1 MLLALGRAGYGPA
14 SVGDP
19 TDAGTRARHGFPS
32 TRASG
37 TGPPY
42 AHPMTARTTLTT
54 FAIPGHGT
62 EDVLVGPDGTVY
74 TGTDDGHIH
83 ALDPVTS
90 RTRKVAATRGRPLG
104 LEWLP
109 DGRLLVCD
117 AERGLLAVTVSADQP
132 AADVEVLVAQTE
144 TTFLNNASVL
154 GDGTVFFTD
163 SSAVHPLADW
173 KGEVVE
179 DTRSGHLLRR
189 APDGAVTV
197 VLDGVRFANG
207 VTAAADASYV
217 LVAELNARRLLRH
230 WLAGDRAGETEPFV
244 EDLPGY
250 PDNIALGSDGLV
262 WVAIASPRDP
272 LVEALHRRG
281 PAWLKRRLWRLPE
294 RLQPRVK
301 RTARVQAYDGSGRLV
316 ADHDLDA
323 SGFHLVT
330 GVREHDGTVWLGSLV
345 EPRVA
350 CFRA

>member
-1 MLLALGRAGYGPA
+1 
-14 SVGDP
+14 
-19 TDAGTRARHGFPS
+19 
-32 TRASG
+32 
-37 TGPPY
+37 
-42 AHPMTARTTLTT
+42 MTARTALTT

-62 EDVLVGPDGTVY
+62 EDVLVGPDGVVY
-74 TGTDDGHIH
+74 TGTDDGHVH
-83 ALDPVTS
+83 ALDPATS
-90 RTRKVAATRGRPLG
+90 RTSKVAATGGRPLG

-117 AERGLLAVTVSADQP
+117 AVRGLLAVAIAGEAP
-132 AADVEVLVAQTE
+132 GGRVEVLVAPTE
-144 TTFLNNASVL
+144 TTFLNTAAVL
-154 GDGTVFFTD
+154 ADGTIFFTD

-179 DTRSGHLLRR
+179 DTCSGRLLRR
-189 APDGAVTV
+189 SPDGTVTV

-217 LVAELNARRLLRH
+217 VVAELNARRLLRH
-230 WLAGDRAGETEPFV
+230 WLTGARAGETEPFV

-250 PDNIALGSDGLV
+250 PDNVARGSDGLF

-272 LVEALHRRG
+272 LVELLHRRG
-281 PAWLKRRLWRLPE
+281 PAWLRRRLWRLPE
-294 RLQPRVK
+294 WLQPRVK
-301 RTARVQAYDGSGRLV
+301 RTARVQAYDGEGRLV

-323 SGFHLVT
+323 RGFHMVT

-350 CFRA
+350 CFSR